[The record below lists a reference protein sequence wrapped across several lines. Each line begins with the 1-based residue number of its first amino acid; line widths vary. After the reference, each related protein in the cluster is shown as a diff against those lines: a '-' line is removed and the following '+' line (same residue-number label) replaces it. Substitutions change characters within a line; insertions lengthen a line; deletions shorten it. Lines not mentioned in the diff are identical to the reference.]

1 MKSRSHGRSHGIGG
15 DHIGS
20 IQGYEEEG
28 AEGEDLPLGLS
39 RGGMSKKET
48 EKEWLEVGGI
58 AEVFGG

>member
-1 MKSRSHGRSHGIGG
+1 MGG

-28 AEGEDLPLGLS
+28 AKGEDLTLGLN

-48 EKEWLEVGGI
+48 EKEWFEVGGI
-58 AEVFGG
+58 AEVFGD